1 MNVRHLPGAVV
12 TPGQKRAGS
21 PGHAQSARNA
31 PRLARR
37 GHGTG
42 TIITTTL
49 AHRGP
54 GRSVLGLA
62 QVALVSG
69 AWRAAFPL
77 AQVAE
82 GSHLAQVAGDR
93 VARAWGAAI

>member
-1 MNVRHLPGAVV
+1 MNVPRLPGAVV
-12 TPGQKRAGS
+12 TLGQKRAGS
-21 PGHAQSARNA
+21 PGHAQSAR
-31 PRLARR
+31 RLARR
-37 GHGTG
+37 GHGTA

-82 GSHLAQVAGDR
+82 GSRSAQVAGDR
-93 VARAWGAAI
+93 VDRAWGAAI